1 MAFAVGIVIIGGIK
15 SIGNFAGTVVP
26 FMCGAYILMCLT
38 ILATN
43 YQYIPNAAKEIVLGA
58 FSPAALYG
66 GFFGVLVVGAKRA
79 CFSNEAGAGSAA
91 IAHSAAKTREP
102 VSEGIVALLEPF
114 IDTVVVCTL
123 TGLVIVITGVYRQPE
138 VQQMAVDNQ
147 GSMITLVAVGQN
159 PNLAWFK
166 YVLYLAI
173 LLFAY
178 STCVSWSYYG
188 ERCFVSLFGQ
198 RSSMVFKILFI
209 IATFLGSIISPV
221 NVLEFSDMMIL
232 AMSVPNL
239 IGVFIMS
246 NVIYRELQKYIAKLR
261 SGEIQPVR

>member
-1 MAFAVGIVIIGGIK
+1 
-15 SIGNFAGTVVP
+15 
-26 FMCGAYILMCLT
+26 
-38 ILATN
+38 
-43 YQYIPNAAKEIVLGA
+43 
-58 FSPAALYG
+58 
-66 GFFGVLVVGAKRA
+66 
-79 CFSNEAGAGSAA
+79 
-91 IAHSAAKTREP
+91 
-102 VSEGIVALLEPF
+102 
-114 IDTVVVCTL
+114 
-123 TGLVIVITGVYRQPE
+123 
-138 VQQMAVDNQ
+138 MAVDNQ
-147 GSMITLVAVGQN
+147 GSMITLAAIGQN
-159 PNLAWFK
+159 PSLAWFK

-198 RSSMVFKILFI
+198 GSSMVFKVLFI
-209 IATFLGSIISPV
+209 VATFLGSIISPV